1 MSPFAQDK
9 HVDPDA
15 SRPGTGYTDIDS
27 MQDERG
33 IRVTGVE
40 DDKQNDHNAT
50 PHIHKVEY
58 LVVSY
63 AGKKAVVH
71 YIGLVLDEDT
81 LKFASYGRHTRYTM
95 LI

>member
-40 DDKQNDHNAT
+40 DDKQNEHPDL
-50 PHIHKVEY
+50 HIHKDDCV
-58 LVVSY
+58 VVSY
-63 AGKKAVVH
+63 AGEKRSFITSA
-71 YIGLVLDEDT
+71 LDEEDEDGDSEVRF
-81 LKFASYGRHTRYTM
+81 LREAHKM
-95 LI
+95 LM